1 VDHGD
6 KIRNKIIGIMERRE
20 GERGLKSSGDQE
32 KQES

>member
-6 KIRNKIIGIMERRE
+6 KIRNKIIGIMFRRE
-20 GERGLKSSGDQE
+20 GEEGVESNGDQE